1 MLRQKWQNQRCN
13 FIIQIFLITIMV
25 DKININLVFECV
37 EIEEFN
43 FNSHV
48 FQVMYQ
54 ETRFLNQDACFLV
67 KKGDDKF
74 WSALFSRGSEI
85 DFTGWN
91 IERNKIFECN
101 GRFKVWPLSF

>member
-1 MLRQKWQNQRCN
+1 
-13 FIIQIFLITIMV
+13 MV

-48 FQVMYQ
+48 FQVMCQ

-74 WSALFSRGSEI
+74 
-85 DFTGWN
+85 
-91 IERNKIFECN
+91 
-101 GRFKVWPLSF
+101 